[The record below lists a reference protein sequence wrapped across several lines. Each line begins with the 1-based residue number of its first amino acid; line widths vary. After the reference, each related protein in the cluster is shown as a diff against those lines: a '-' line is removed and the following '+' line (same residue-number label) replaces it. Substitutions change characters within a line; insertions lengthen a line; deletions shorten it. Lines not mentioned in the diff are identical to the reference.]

1 MEKGNKRNKEH
12 TKRKLTME
20 KVIED
25 IVKIVDLKNLDKKDI
40 ELIENYVLHLH
51 EKFKF
56 LENLQNKVLEDK
68 DKLSKFTK
76 LVETYSES
84 KNGQRKIKRL
94 FKQ

>member
-1 MEKGNKRNKEH
+1 
-12 TKRKLTME
+12 ME

-84 KNGQRKIKRL
+84 KNG
-94 FKQ
+94 